1 MVCNAQILE
10 VCSSVGSSAL
20 ASFGLFFA
28 GMLFLVLLFRSKKIV
43 RQLELWKDRFR
54 QCGVSPKTYR
64 GSAFSQQHVVYVG
77 IPMLAV
83 TRKGLVSSTSP
94 SSKSKPVKHSMF
106 YVGSTTITLAR
117 RDADRYRK
125 FKQLFATLQFRP
137 SRLSGIGFIGSPSL
151 STCRWLLF
159 LVHVRS
165 VLVCARTS
173 FCRCGGLG

>member
-1 MVCNAQILE
+1 MLKLLRYAPAF
-10 VCSSVGSSAL
+10 GSSAL

-54 QCGVSPKTYR
+54 QCGVSPETYR
-64 GSAFSQQHVVYVG
+64 GSGFSQPHVVYVR

-83 TRKGLVSSTSP
+83 ARKGLVSSTSP
-94 SSKSKPVKHSMF
+94 SSKSVKHSMF

-117 RDADRYRK
+117 RDAVRYRK
-125 FKQLFATLQFRP
+125 FKQLFATATVQAEASVRHWFHRK
-137 SRLSGIGFIGSPSL
+137 SFFEYVSVA
-151 STCRWLLF
+151 LF
-159 LVHVRS
+159 PCSCAVSAR
-165 VLVCARTS
+165 VCENV